1 MSLRAREARCRP
13 LARRR
18 RDRRGNR
25 VPAPGPRRLLQR
37 NTVERAFNFNQLR
50 HHRAVATRYD
60 KRNFIWG
67 GTIDVA
73 STGSGSPP
81 QSMI

>member
-1 MSLRAREARCRP
+1 VPAEARCRP

-18 RDRRGNR
+18 LRRGRRGGR
-25 VPAPGPRRLLQR
+25 VPAPGPRQLLQR
-37 NTVERAFNFNQLR
+37 NTVERAFDFNQLR
-50 HHRAVATRYD
+50 QHRAVATRYD
-60 KRNFIWG
+60 KRDFIWG